1 MKNAARRQRRS
12 PRRAVLI
19 RFVRDVADQP
29 ADDDVV
35 AGTANRRYSVSGG
48 KGDHQVARTE
58 RMKSRQFQSGLK
70 RRLHPRRHPA
80 FCGIGWASLRQI
92 IFIIAIHL
100 YNCDSGGVRIGIFT
114 LGDHIVDRQTW
125 ISHACWPQAPPAP
138 RRIGAKADTKGTS
151 D

>member
-29 ADDDVV
+29 ADEDVV

-48 KGDHQVARTE
+48 KGDHQSRGPKDEAKAISERTKAALASAKAR
-58 RMKSRQFQSGLK
+58 
-70 RRLHPRRHPA
+70 
-80 FCGIGWASLRQI
+80 GILWDWLGVLEAD
-92 IFIIAIHL
+92 HL

-114 LGDHIVDRQTW
+114 
-125 ISHACWPQAPPAP
+125 
-138 RRIGAKADTKGTS
+138 
-151 D
+151 